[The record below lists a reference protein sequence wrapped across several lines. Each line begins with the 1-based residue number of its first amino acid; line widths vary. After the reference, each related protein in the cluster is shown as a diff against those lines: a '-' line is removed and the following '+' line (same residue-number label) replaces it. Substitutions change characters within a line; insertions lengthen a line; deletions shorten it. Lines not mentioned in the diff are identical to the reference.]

1 MRTPPISRRQF
12 VTRGGAALV
21 AASAASRAARAA
33 EPADVIVIG
42 SGLSG
47 LNAALTLQGEGAR
60 VTVLE
65 AAGRIG
71 GRVHTADGVAT
82 RPEYGASDVGRG
94 YARVIDVCRRLG
106 VPLIAEDRGLL
117 PFAAHLGGRWISSR
131 EWPGSDLNPLPER
144 LRNTPPARVAGTLLG
159 ELNRLD
165 GVGDWLQ
172 PQFADLDVS
181 VGNLLRS
188 AGHPEAVLQLASLS
202 AVSMQGVS
210 ALALMQE
217 ANRSRIDASFPAA
230 VGSGALA
237 PTSNIQGGTS
247 RLVEAMNAALRQ
259 PVRLRQAAARID
271 MTGSRVVVECLDGTR
286 HQADF
291 VVAAVPFSQL
301 RHMDVRPGLQGLQAE
316 AVQTLPMLD
325 TTRAYVTIREPY
337 WDADGLEASFMSD
350 GAIDNFWVLDNRRG
364 RGEYRGIVLLT
375 GDRAARVA
383 TMAPADVPTFLLAQ
397 LARIRPASRGK
408 IQIHTWNS
416 WANAPFIRG
425 CRHMYGPGQITRFAK
440 PMILPWQR
448 LHLAGEHTRRA
459 DFGMESAMESGER
472 AALEILERVSGA

>member
-1 MRTPPISRRQF
+1 MAVAVVPRSARSATP
-12 VTRGGAALV
+12 T
-21 AASAASRAARAA
+21 
-33 EPADVIVIG
+33 DVIVIG

-60 VTVLE
+60 VTVIE

-71 GRVHTADGVAT
+71 GRVHTADGIAT
-82 RPEYGASDVGRG
+82 RPEYGASQVGRS

-106 VPLIAEDRGLL
+106 VPLVAEDRSLL
-117 PFAAHLGGRWISSR
+117 PFAAHLAGRWVSSR
-131 EWPGSDLNPLPER
+131 EWPTSDLNPLPER

-159 ELNRLD
+159 ELSRLE
-165 GVGDWLQ
+165 GVGDWLH
-172 PQFADLDVS
+172 PHFADLDRS
-181 VGNLLRS
+181 VADLLRR
-188 AGHPEAVLQLASLS
+188 AGHPESVLQLASLS
-202 AVSMQGVS
+202 AVSMTGVS

-217 ANRSRIDASFPAA
+217 ANRSRIDARFPAA
-230 VGSGALA
+230 VGEGALA
-237 PTSNIQGGTS
+237 PTSNIHGGTS
-247 RLVEAMNAALRQ
+247 RLVEAMNAALRE

-271 MTGSRVVVECLDGTR
+271 MSGSRAIVECLDGSK
-286 HQADF
+286 HVADF

-316 AVQTLPMLD
+316 AVQSLPMLD
-325 TTRAYVTIREPY
+325 TTRAYITIREPY
-337 WDADGLEASFMSD
+337 WDSDGLEASFMSD
-350 GAIDNFWVLDNRRG
+350 GAIENLWVLDNQRG

-383 TMAPADVPTFLLAQ
+383 TMAPADVPAFLLAQ

-416 WANAPFIRG
+416 WANAPFVRG

-440 PMILPWQR
+440 PMIQPWHR

-472 AALEILERVSGA
+472 AALEILERVAST